1 MTEILQYSPARRWA
15 AASRVGDLLYLAGET
30 GTDPETM
37 QVVDGGIEAQT
48 EQVFANI
55 RSTLAH
61 FGADLTDVIKVTI
74 FLTDM
79 ADLDGHER
87 RARAAPP
94 DAAPSSAIG
103 VVALAPPAHARRDR
117 GDRRR
122 PSAPRP
128 ADRPG
133 DSRRHAR
140 PTRYASR
147 RAHAA
152 PATPP
157 ETRPR

>member
-79 ADLDGHER
+79 ADLDAMSAV
-87 RARAAPP
+87 RARHLLTPV
-94 DAAPSSAIG
+94 PSSAIG
-103 VVALAPPAHARRDR
+103 VVALASPAMRVEIEVIAVVPSGAR
-117 GDRRR
+117 G
-122 PSAPRP
+122 
-128 ADRPG
+128 G
-133 DSRRHAR
+133 
-140 PTRYASR
+140 
-147 RAHAA
+147 
-152 PATPP
+152 
-157 ETRPR
+157 

>member
-37 QVVDGGIEAQT
+37 QVVDGGIDAQT

-61 FGADLTDVIKVTI
+61 FGASLADVIKVTI

-79 ADLDGHER
+79 ADLEAVSAIR
-87 RARAAPP
+87 SRQFPTP
-94 DAAPSSAIG
+94 LPSSAIG
-103 VVALAPPAHARRDR
+103 VVALASPAMRVEIEVIAVIPPTAKA
-117 GDRRR
+117 G
-122 PSAPRP
+122 
-128 ADRPG
+128 
-133 DSRRHAR
+133 
-140 PTRYASR
+140 
-147 RAHAA
+147 
-152 PATPP
+152 
-157 ETRPR
+157 